1 MTFFNNTVNLRINDA
16 LKYLITKFYIS
27 PVTDLCHI
35 LWKYFLYL
43 CAMQNIENMD
53 PNQQKK
59 GLANKYGKEE
69 LQKRLDAETF
79 KRRTVSLY
87 RYVIIEDPQAFRD
100 KLYEQWDALGCL
112 GRIYVAR
119 EGINAQMNV
128 PEPKWEAFIE
138 NLNTHKELQNIPLK
152 IAVED
157 DGRSFLKLTIKVRN
171 KIVADGLD
179 DGSFDVTNVGTHL
192 TAKEWNEAIE
202 NDEPIVVDMRNHYES
217 EIGHFKGAITP
228 DAETFRDELP
238 EVLEKLKGK
247 EDKKV
252 LLYCTGG
259 IRCEK
264 ASAYLKHHGFND
276 VNQLHGGIIDYARQ
290 IESEDLDNLFKGKN
304 FVFDDRL
311 GERISNEVIS
321 SCHQCGEPCD
331 VHVNCA
337 NKDCNLLFIQCENCA
352 KEHEGCCSPECISVI
367 HMSEEEQKEYRK
379 GKKNQ
384 KIFHSHKRVDL
395 SKRFKE

>member
-1 MTFFNNTVNLRINDA
+1 
-16 LKYLITKFYIS
+16 
-27 PVTDLCHI
+27 
-35 LWKYFLYL
+35 
-43 CAMQNIENMD
+43 MQNIENMD

-69 LQKRLDAETF
+69 LQKRLDAEAF

-100 KLYEQWDALGCL
+100 KLYEQWEALGCL
-112 GRIYVAR
+112 GRIYIAR

-128 PEPKWEAFIE
+128 PEPNWEAFIE
-138 NLNTHKELQNIPLK
+138 NLNTHEELQNIPLK
-152 IAVED
+152 IAIED
-157 DGRSFLKLTIKVRN
+157 DGKSFLKLTIKVRN

-192 TAKEWNEAIE
+192 TAKEWNDAIE

-238 EVLEKLKGK
+238 EVLEKLKGQ

-379 GKKNQ
+379 GKKSE